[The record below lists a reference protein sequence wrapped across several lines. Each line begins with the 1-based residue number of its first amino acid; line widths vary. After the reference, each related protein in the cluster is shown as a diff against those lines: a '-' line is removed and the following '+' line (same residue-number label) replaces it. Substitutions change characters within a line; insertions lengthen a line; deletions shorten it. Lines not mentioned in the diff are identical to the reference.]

1 MSAKHGSLSIN
12 SENIFPI
19 IKKWLYSDHDIFVRE
34 MISNGCDA
42 ITKLRKLEV
51 MGDYTFPEGYKP
63 AVNVIVD
70 PDQKTLKFIDN
81 GIGMTAD
88 EVEEYITQIAFSGA
102 TEFLEKY
109 KDKTTDDQMIGH
121 FGLGFY
127 SAFMV
132 ADEVHIDT
140 LSYKEGSTPVHWTCD
155 GGTEYEMADGNKTE
169 PGTEITLF
177 LNEESLEFANEY
189 RMREVIE
196 KYCSFMPVN
205 IYLSKENAPQEYET
219 IDEAELRDDDVIVER
234 IHEEAKTEEKE
245 NDKGEKEVVEVSPA
259 KDKVKINKR
268 PVSLSD
274 PEPLWMKH
282 PNSCTDEEYKEF
294 YRKVFMDYKEP
305 LFWIHLNVDYPFHLT
320 GILYFP
326 KVKSNIDLNKN
337 KIQLYC
343 NQVYVT
349 DSVEG
354 IVPDFLTL
362 LHGVLDSPDIPLNVS
377 RSYLQSDSNV
387 KKISTYIS
395 KKVSDRLQSI
405 FKNDR
410 AQFEEKWNDLK
421 IFINYGMLTQE
432 DFYDKAQ
439 KFALF
444 TDTDGKHYTFEEY
457 QTLIKDNQTDKDK
470 NLIYLYANNKDEQFA
485 YIEAAKNKGYNVLLM
500 DGQLDVAMV
509 SMLEQKLEKSRFTR
523 VDSDVVDNLIVKEDK
538 KSDVLEASKQE
549 ALSAAFKS
557 QLPKMEKVE
566 FNVMTQAL
574 GENGSPVMI
583 TQSEYMRRMKE
594 MANIQAGM
602 SFYGEMPD
610 MFNLVLNSDHK
621 LVKEVLAD
629 EEKECSAAIAPI
641 QTELEDVTKRR
652 DALKKKQEGK
662 KDEDIPTA
670 EKDELNDLDKK
681 WDELKQQK
689 DSIFAGYAGKN
700 KVVRQLIDLAL
711 LQNNMLKGE
720 ALNNFVKRSIE
731 LI

>member
-1 MSAKHGSLSIN
+1 MQKGNIGVTT
-12 SENIFPI
+12 ENIFPI
-19 IKKWLYSDHDIFVRE
+19 IKKFLYSDHEIFLRE
-34 MISNGCDA
+34 LVSNAVDATQKLNTLASISEFKGELGDLTIHVSLGKDT
-42 ITKLRKLEV
+42 ITISDR
-51 MGDYTFPEGYKP
+51 
-63 AVNVIVD
+63 
-70 PDQKTLKFIDN
+70 
-81 GIGMTAD
+81 GIGLTA
-88 EVEEYITQIAFSGA
+88 EEIDKYINQIAFSGA
-102 TEFLEKY
+102 NDFLEKY
-109 KDKTTDDQMIGH
+109 KNDANAIIGH

-132 ADEVHIDT
+132 ANKVEIVT
-140 LSYKEGSTPVHWTCD
+140 KSYKEGSQAVKWTCD
-155 GGTEYEMADGNKTE
+155 GSPEFTLEDVDKADRGTDIILYIEDDAKE
-169 PGTEITLF
+169 F
-177 LNEESLEFANEY
+177 LEESRISELLK
-189 RMREVIE
+189 
-196 KYCSFMPVN
+196 KYCKFLPVPIAFGKKKEWKDGKQVETSEDN
-205 IYLSKENAPQEYET
+205 I
-219 IDEAELRDDDVIVER
+219 I
-234 IHEEAKTEEKE
+234 
-245 NDKGEKEVVEVSPA
+245 NDTTPLWTRTPSE
-259 KDKVKINKR
+259 
-268 PVSLSD
+268 LSD
-274 PEPLWMKH
+274 EDYTK
-282 PNSCTDEEYKEF
+282 F
-294 YRKVFMDYKEP
+294 YRELYPMSDEP

-326 KVKSNIDLNKN
+326 KVKSNIELNRN
-337 KIQLYC
+337 KIQLYS

-362 LHGVLDSPDIPLNVS
+362 LHGVIDSPDIPLNVS

-387 KKISTYIS
+387 KKISTYIT

-410 AQFEEKWNDLK
+410 PQFEEKWNDLK

-432 DFYDKAQ
+432 DFYEKAS

-444 TDTDGKHYTFEEY
+444 TDTDGKHYTYEEY
-457 QTLIKDNQTDKDK
+457 QMLIKDNQTDKDG
-470 NLIYLYANNKDEQFA
+470 NLIYLYANNKDEQFS

-509 SMLEQKLEKSRFTR
+509 SMLEQKFEKSRFTR

-538 KSDVLEASKQE
+538 KGDALEANKQE
-549 ALSAAFKS
+549 ALSAVFKS
-557 QLPKMEKVE
+557 QLPKVDKTE

-574 GENGSPVMI
+574 GENSAPVMI

-621 LVKEVLAD
+621 LIKQVLSEEEIACAAD
-629 EEKECSAAIAPI
+629 IVPLQLSIDDA
-641 QTELEDVTKRR
+641 TKQR
-652 DALKKKQEGK
+652 DALQKKQEGK
-662 KDEDIPTA
+662 KEEDIPTS
-670 EKDELNDLDKK
+670 EKDELKDVNKK
-681 WDELKQQK
+681 LDELKIK
-689 DSIFAGYAGKN
+689 KEAVFAGYASKN